1 MRGSCG
7 GRAASGLEGWA
18 LASGDHTLASAG
30 MALPETPGSWQGAG
44 VAGSGE
50 PSPSSPE
57 GPRPLTAGP
66 GPPHVPEQTI
76 GLGTGARRGCGA
88 FGGGGLRLCP
98 QGSLSPP
105 ARQGPRGWRSPGFHP
120 SSRCHLP
127 ARPQRVTW
135 RVLGPYA
142 AATCQ
147 PGRPRRSLL
156 PGLLLPLVG
165 GSARVH
171 FAEEGFLYCDV
182 GIKSLSCSTEWLV
195 LSRRR

>member
-1 MRGSCG
+1 MRGPCG

-44 VAGSGE
+44 VTGSGE
-50 PSPSSPE
+50 PSLSSPE
-57 GPRPLTAGP
+57 GPRPLLTAGP

-98 QGSLSPP
+98 QGSLRTP

-120 SSRCHLP
+120 VP
-127 ARPQRVTW
+127 
-135 RVLGPYA
+135 
-142 AATCQ
+142 AATSQRGLRESPGGRWGPTQQPPAIQAAPGGPSSQASSTVPASGRRVCQ
-147 PGRPRRSLL
+147 SPFRRGGLSLL
-156 PGLLLPLVG
+156 
-165 GSARVH
+165 
-171 FAEEGFLYCDV
+171 
-182 GIKSLSCSTEWLV
+182 
-195 LSRRR
+195 